1 MGGYKHRKR
10 DKLEKFHEFATNVRR
25 LRLESPRGDFV
36 GGCNGLLRD
45 RNGIGPCRW
54 QNRDYPAKILGY
66 SWWSTLEYAIVG
78 CICSLLSK
86 QLNHDPT
93 GDSREGTARM

>member
-36 GGCNGLLRD
+36 GGGVTGCSETGMESGLAD
-45 RNGIGPCRW
+45 G
-54 QNRDYPAKILGY
+54 KIEITQLKSWGTLGGV
-66 SWWSTLEYAIVG
+66 L
-78 CICSLLSK
+78 
-86 QLNHDPT
+86 
-93 GDSREGTARM
+93 